1 MLSFKTL
8 TLTGW
13 LFVSA
18 ILLSGCDHPTS
29 EPPAVAAPQVAV
41 IVVLPQS
48 LAISETLPGRVTAL
62 RVAEIRPQVSGIIQ
76 RRLFE
81 QGAEIKQGTP
91 LYQINP
97 APFKAD
103 VESAQAALLRAQAVW
118 EKARQ
123 QSTRLRPLVK
133 SEAVSRQSFDDAL
146 SAEKQASADVAQARA
161 NLARKQLD
169 LSFATV
175 DAPIAGRIDQT
186 LASEG
191 AYVTASDTTP
201 LARIYQTDPIYIDV
215 RQPAEVYDAW
225 RAQFSGQNPT
235 AALPVTVLRASGAAY
250 MQQGKVLFSGI
261 AVDSGT
267 GEVMLRVQVP
277 NPDRILLQGMFVRV
291 QIPRQHVDDALLVPQ
306 QAVVRENGKPAL
318 WVVDDQQRVRRI
330 EVDVADILQGHY
342 RITRGLS
349 AGMRVV
355 ILGMDKLSDGVKVAA
370 VLPAAEGNDRALV
383 RGQ

>member
-1 MLSFKTL
+1 MLTHNTL
-8 TLTGW
+8 TQPGW
-13 LFVSA
+13 LLAIS
-18 ILLSGCDHPTS
+18 ILLAGCDDPTS
-29 EPPAVAAPQVAV
+29 PSPPVAAPQVVVTV
-41 IVVLPQS
+41 IQPQS
-48 LAISETLPGRVTAL
+48 IAISDTLPGRVNAL

-103 VESAQAALLRAQAVW
+103 VDSAQAALQRAQAVW

-123 QSTRLRPLVK
+123 QTSRLRSLIQTQ
-133 SEAVSRQSFDDAL
+133 AVSRQSFDDAL
-146 SAEKQASADVAQARA
+146 SAEKQSAADVAQARA
-161 NLARKQLD
+161 TLTRKQLD

-191 AYVTASDTTP
+191 AYVTASDTSP

-215 RQPAEVYDAW
+215 RQPAEVYDAL
-225 RAQFSGQNPT
+225 REQFSVQNPN

-267 GEVMLRVQVP
+267 GEVMLRVEVP
-277 NPDRILLQGMFVRV
+277 NPDRVLLPGMFVRV
-291 QIPRQHVDDALLVPQ
+291 QIPRQHIDDALLVPQ
-306 QAVVRENGKPAL
+306 QAVVRENGKTAL
-318 WVVDDQQRVRRI
+318 WVVDEQQQVKLI
-330 EVDVADILQGHY
+330 NVDVADITRGHY

-355 ILGMDKLSDGVKVAA
+355 IQGMDKLSDGLKVAA
-370 VLPAAEGNDRALV
+370 LMPAAVANDLALV
-383 RGQ
+383 QGQ

>member
-1 MLSFKTL
+1 MLTCKTL

-29 EPPAVAAPQVAV
+29 EPPAAAVPQVAV
-41 IVVLPQS
+41 TVVQPQS

-81 QGAEIKQGTP
+81 QGAEIKPGTP

-123 QSTRLRPLVK
+123 QTTRLRPLMK

-161 NLARKQLD
+161 TLARKQLD

-215 RQPAEVYDAW
+215 RQPAEVYDAL

-235 AALPVTVLRASGAAY
+235 TALPVTVLRASGAAY
-250 MQQGKVLFSGI
+250 VQQGKVLFSGI

-277 NPDRILLQGMFVRV
+277 NPDRILLPGMFVRV

-318 WVVDDQQRVRRI
+318 WVVDDQQRVKRI

-349 AGMRVV
+349 PGMRVV
-355 ILGMDKLSDGVKVAA
+355 IQGMDKLSDGVKVAA
-370 VLPAAEGNDRALV
+370 VLPAAVASDYALV

>member
-1 MLSFKTL
+1 MLTHNTL
-8 TLTGW
+8 TQPGW
-13 LFVSA
+13 L
-18 ILLSGCDHPTS
+18 
-29 EPPAVAAPQVAV
+29 
-41 IVVLPQS
+41 
-48 LAISETLPGRVTAL
+48 LAISILLAGCDDPTSPSPPVATPQVVVTVIQPQSIAISDTLPGRVNAL

-103 VESAQAALLRAQAVW
+103 VDSAQAALQRAQAVW

-123 QSTRLRPLVK
+123 QTSRLRSLIQTQ
-133 SEAVSRQSFDDAL
+133 AVSRQSFDDAL
-146 SAEKQASADVAQARA
+146 SAEKQSAADVAQARA
-161 NLARKQLD
+161 TLTRKQLD

-191 AYVTASDTTP
+191 AYVTASDTSP

-215 RQPAEVYDAW
+215 RQPAEVYDAL
-225 RAQFSGQNPT
+225 REQFSVQNPN

-267 GEVMLRVQVP
+267 GEVMLRVEVP
-277 NPDRILLQGMFVRV
+277 NPDRVLLPGMFVRV
-291 QIPRQHVDDALLVPQ
+291 QIPRQHIDDALLVPQ
-306 QAVVRENGKPAL
+306 QAVVRENGKTAL
-318 WVVDDQQRVRRI
+318 WVVDEQQQVKLI
-330 EVDVADILQGHY
+330 NVDVADITRGHY

-355 ILGMDKLSDGVKVAA
+355 IQGMDKLSDGLKVAA
-370 VLPAAEGNDRALV
+370 LMPAAVANDLALV
-383 RGQ
+383 QGQ